1 MVWLLI
7 GIFLFGSLLSEPAYG
22 EKGMTQNEA
31 GIFQERLEVIIKIYR
46 NQGDVLNIEIIGV
59 LEIVKLNLWQ
69 ESGED
74 DTEP

>member
-1 MVWLLI
+1 
-7 GIFLFGSLLSEPAYG
+7 
-22 EKGMTQNEA
+22 MTQNEA
-31 GIFQERLEVIIKIYR
+31 GIFQERLEAIIKIYR